1 MAEFLHTP
9 YDGSSTPFTLGLQTL
24 DVADWIEPDEHLAQE
39 LAEKAELLSARRGEV
54 WQEEFETRP
63 AQSEVLALLGDHL
76 LARFPALYARD
87 GDGIRIIPA
96 GVTVPV
102 AGEMPPLEAASR
114 LVQEDLVL
122 MRRGGDGWR
131 IAAASLCFPSTWVLA
146 EKFGRSMEAIHQPVP
161 GYAERM
167 GPRIGR
173 IFDNLPVE
181 RPVLRYNWSLYDSP
195 TLFMPRRGPRRWIS
209 EAVNPDANIFLRV
222 ERQTLRRLPQS
233 GDILFTI
240 KVLVDPLGA
249 IRRHPDRVTLCE
261 SMRRQLLA
269 LNADELAYKGL
280 TETRDKVAAAIHDI
294 AGSSEAA

>member
-1 MAEFLHTP
+1 MPELAHTP
-9 YDGSSTPFTLGLQTL
+9 YDGSTTPFTLGLQTL
-24 DVADWIEPDEHLAQE
+24 DLADWIEPDEHLAGE

-54 WQEEFETRP
+54 WQEEIETRP
-63 AQSEVLALLGDHL
+63 AQAEVLALLAAHL
-76 LARFPALYARD
+76 LERFPAVYARD
-87 GDGIRIIPA
+87 GNGIRVIAA
-96 GVTVPV
+96 GVTVPLDG
-102 AGEMPPLEAASR
+102 AMPPLEAASR

-122 MRRGGDGWR
+122 MRHGANGWR

-146 EKFGRSMEAIHQPVP
+146 EKFGRSMEAIHEPVP

-173 IFDNLPVE
+173 IFDNLQPG
-181 RPVLRYNWSLYDSP
+181 RPVLRYNWSLYDTP
-195 TLFMPRRGPRRWIS
+195 ALFVPRRGPRRWIS
-209 EAVNPDANIFLRV
+209 EAVDPDANIFIRI

-240 KVLVDPLGA
+240 KVLMDPLGA
-249 IRRHPDRVTLCE
+249 IRRHPDRVSLAD

-280 TETRDKVAAAIHDI
+280 TGTRDKVASALQVI
-294 AGSSEAA
+294 AGPAEAA

>member
-1 MAEFLHTP
+1 MAELLHTP
-9 YDGSSTPFTLGLQTL
+9 YDGSSAPFTLGLQTL
-24 DVADWIEPDEHLAQE
+24 DIAGWIEPDERLAAE

-54 WQEEFETRP
+54 WREEIETRP
-63 AQSEVLALLGDHL
+63 AQAEVMALLADHL
-76 LARFPALYARD
+76 LRTFPALYARE
-87 GDGIRIIPA
+87 GEAIRVIPA
-96 GVTVPV
+96 GVSVPLEG
-102 AGEMPPLEAASR
+102 AMPPLEAASR

-122 MRRGGDGWR
+122 MRRGDDGWR

-146 EKFGRSMEAIHQPVP
+146 EKFGRSMAAIHQPVP

-173 IFDNLPVE
+173 IFDNLKAD
-181 RPVLRYNWSLYDSP
+181 RPVLRHNWSLYDAP
-195 TLFMPRRGPRRWIS
+195 DLFVPRRGPRRWIS
-209 EAVNPDANIFLRV
+209 EAVDLDANIFIRV

-249 IRRHPDRVTLCE
+249 IRRHPDRVHLAG

-280 TETRDKVAAAIHDI
+280 TETRDKVVEALQVM
-294 AGSSEAA
+294 AGPAEAA

>member
-1 MAEFLHTP
+1 MPELLHTP
-9 YDGSSTPFTLGLQTL
+9 YDGSSTPFTIGLQSL
-24 DVADWIEPDEHLAQE
+24 DLNDWIEPDDHLA
-39 LAEKAELLSARRGEV
+39 AELEEKVALLTSKRDEV
-54 WQEEFETRP
+54 WREEIETRV
-63 AQSEVLALLGDHL
+63 AQAEVRDLLVTHL
-76 LARFPALYARD
+76 LDRFPSTYRRE
-87 GDGIRIIPA
+87 GKGVRVVPA
-96 GVTVPV
+96 GVVVPLDGDV
-102 AGEMPPLEAASR
+102 PPLEAASR

-122 MRRGGDGWR
+122 MRRGDNGWR

-146 EKFGRSMEAIHQPVP
+146 EKFGRSMEAIHAPVP

-173 IFDNLPVE
+173 IFDNLQVD

-195 TLFMPRRGPRRWIS
+195 ALFVPRRGPRRWIK
-209 EAVNPDANIFLRV
+209 EAVDPDANIFIRI

-249 IRRHPDRVTLCE
+249 IRRHRDRVALAE
-261 SMRRQLLA
+261 SMHRQLLA

-280 TETRDKVAAAIHDI
+280 TETRDKVAAALKAI
-294 AGSSEAA
+294 AGTAEAA